1 MREVLQHIRV
11 RQAHFA
17 KHPLFDALLRTDL
30 PLEQAL
36 AFAPRLAFW
45 VMSFQDVLRLNA
57 NRVRDPELQML
68 MLRHCA
74 EERGHDDW
82 YFEDI
87 ALLMGRPLGLGDMWS
102 PAHQSTRD
110 ASLALISEVLRP
122 MDDRL
127 RVVVVL
133 ALESTSHAFFT
144 RATALT
150 QVLGNGKRL
159 KYFASHHMEA
169 EAHHE
174 VFEEQMEAMLLGLE
188 LSPEVR
194 ARALALVDRIY
205 EAFHA
210 MFDGLRDEPRSTRST
225 PLAQQPVL
233 ATPPV

>member
-1 MREVLQHIRV
+1 MREVLQHIRA
-11 RQAHFA
+11 RQVHFA
-17 KHPLFDALLRTDL
+17 KHPLFDALLRADL
-30 PLEQAL
+30 PLEQSL

-57 NRVRDPELQML
+57 QRVRDPDLQML
-68 MLRHCA
+68 MLRHRA

-82 YFEDI
+82 FFEDI
-87 ALLMGRPLGLGDMWS
+87 AVLTGRPLGLGDMWS
-102 PAHQSTRD
+102 PAHESTRD

-127 RVVVVL
+127 RVVLVL
-133 ALESTSHAFFT
+133 TLESTSHAFFT

-150 QVLGNGKRL
+150 RAVDDGKRL

-169 EAHHE
+169 EEHHE
-174 VFEEQMEAMLLGLE
+174 VFEDQMEAMLLGLE

-194 ARALALVDRIY
+194 AEAVALVDRLY

-210 MFDGLRDEPRSTRST
+210 MFDGLRDEPRSTRPT
-225 PLAQQPVL
+225 PLVQPVL